1 MGEMVRFSAGEG
13 DAPGYLAVPG
23 GEGPFPGVVV
33 LQEFWGLV
41 DHIKGV
47 ADRFAREGFVALAPD
62 LYHGQVAAEP
72 DDARKLAMSMQTDAA
87 LQDVQGAV
95 DYLTGLPNVSPDRV
109 GVVGFC
115 MGGGLAARMSYQ
127 GRDVGAVVVFYGK
140 APLDDETVPNI
151 SAPFLGLYGGE
162 DHGIPLESVNE
173 WDRLMTEHDKPHR
186 MVVYPGA
193 GHAFFNEDR
202 PTVYNPEASNDA
214 WTRTID
220 WLRRYLV

>member
-33 LQEFWGLV
+33 IQEFWGLV
-41 DHIKGV
+41 GHIKSV

-62 LYHGQVAAEP
+62 LYHGQVAVEP
-72 DDARKLAMSMQTDAA
+72 DDARKLAMSMQTDSA
-87 LQDVQGAV
+87 LQDIQGAV
-95 DYLTGLPNVSPDRV
+95 DYLTGLPSVSPSRA

-140 APLDDETVPNI
+140 APLDEDTVPSI

-162 DHGIPLESVNE
+162 DHGIPMEAVNE
-173 WDRLMTEHDKPHR
+173 WDRLMTEHNKPHEI
-186 MVVYPGA
+186 VTYPGA

-202 PTVYNPEASNDA
+202 PSVYNPEASEDA
-214 WTRTID
+214 WQRTIV

>member
-1 MGEMVRFSAGEG
+1 MGRMVRFSAGEG
-13 DAPGYLAVPG
+13 DAPGYLAMPE

-33 LQEFWGLV
+33 IQEYWGLV
-41 DHIKGV
+41 GHITSV
-47 ADRFAREGFVALAPD
+47 ADRFAAEGFVALAPD

-72 DDARKLAMSMQTDAA
+72 DDARKLAMEMKTDAA
-87 LQDVQGAV
+87 IQDIQGAV
-95 DYLTGLPNVSPDRV
+95 DYLTGLPNVSPEKA

-140 APLDDETVPNI
+140 APLDDDTVPNI
-151 SAPFLGLYGGE
+151 SVPFLGIFGSD
-162 DHGIPLESVNE
+162 DHGITPDMVSE
-173 WDRLMTEHDKPHR
+173 WDDLMTRHNKTHE

-202 PTVYNPEASNDA
+202 PTVYNPEASADA
-214 WTRTID
+214 WQRTIS
-220 WLRRYLV
+220 WLRQYLI